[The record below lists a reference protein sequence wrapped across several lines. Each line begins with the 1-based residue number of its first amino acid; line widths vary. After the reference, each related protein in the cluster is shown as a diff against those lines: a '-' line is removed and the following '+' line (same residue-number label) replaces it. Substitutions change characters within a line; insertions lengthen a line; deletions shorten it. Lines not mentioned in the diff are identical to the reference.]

1 MAWTAKESSQES
13 IEGDT
18 AILLV
23 RAIEIFGGR
32 HVLTGQRPDLW
43 EYSQLEQLTSSICCK
58 LSRRVLAQENGESTE
73 KVEEI
78 DQQVDLEMQEL
89 TRRVLQG
96 CSAINRLTR
105 ETFLH
110 VVKSFCYVAYCSPET
125 IDSHIDKVIFQDVI

>member
-1 MAWTAKESSQES
+1 MKRK
-13 IEGDT
+13 
-18 AILLV
+18 ILLIA
-23 RAIEIFGGR
+23 AIAATII
-32 HVLTGQRPDLW
+32 L
-43 EYSQLEQLTSSICCK
+43 SSC
-58 LSRRVLAQENGESTE
+58 GM

-78 DQQVDLEMQEL
+78 DQQLDLEMQEL

-125 IDSHIDKVIFQDVI
+125 IDNHIDKVIFQDVI